1 MRRSD
6 HSEKLQICRLT
17 ILLMHLLV
25 VEDDLRLARA
35 LTRLLTDDR
44 HVVDVAHTGGDGLEL
59 ALGDVGIEAVILDI
73 RLPDIDGLEVCRRIR
88 SSGSVLP
95 ILMLTARDAVSDRV
109 AGLDAGADD
118 YLVKPFA
125 YAELTARLRALL
137 RRQEAR
143 AVGTGQRL
151 CAGSITLDEASRR
164 VSVDGTGVDLSR
176 REFALLEC
184 LLRHPDQVLSR
195 NQLLDLAW
203 PISVAVTPNS
213 VDAYVSFL
221 RRKLGPESK
230 RLQTVHG
237 VGYRLS
243 AS

>member
-1 MRRSD
+1 
-6 HSEKLQICRLT
+6 
-17 ILLMHLLV
+17 MHLLV

-35 LTRLLTDDR
+35 LSRLLTEDR
-44 HVVDVAHTGGDGLEL
+44 HVVDVAHTGSDGLDL
-59 ALGDVGIEAVILDI
+59 ILGDVGIEAVILDI
-73 RLPDIDGLEVCRRIR
+73 RLPDIDGLEVCRRLR
-88 SSGSVLP
+88 DFGSALP

-125 YAELTARLRALL
+125 YAELTARLRALV
-137 RRQEAR
+137 RRHEAR
-143 AVGTGQRL
+143 TAGTGQQL
-151 CAGSITLDEASRR
+151 CVGGITLDEASRC
-164 VSVDGTGVDLSR
+164 VTVDGTGVDLSR

-195 NQLLDLAW
+195 SQMLDHAW

-221 RRKLGPESK
+221 RRKLGSEAD
-230 RLQTVHG
+230 RLQTVRG
-237 VGYRLS
+237 VGY
-243 AS
+243 